1 MMEMHK
7 DKLSNFADIL
17 FRLGLGAVF
26 FVNGISKL
34 QNIEDVQFWM
44 EDFGIPGILIYP
56 SIIIEILA
64 PIFLIFR
71 FFDTLSI
78 ISLMIFCAITAL
90 IFHTNFSNPIEL
102 TAFLK
107 NISIMSGL
115 YFLLILSRNG

>member
-1 MMEMHK
+1 MHR

-44 EDFGIPGILIYP
+44 EDFGIPGILIFP

-71 FFDTLSI
+71 LLDTLSI
-78 ISLMIFCAITAL
+78 VSLMIFCAITAL

-115 YFLLILSRNG
+115 YFLLILSRNA